1 MISTKEFEK
10 LKYETLKYFW
20 GYDSFRD
27 SQEDIIHSIISCKD
41 TLALLPTGA
50 GKSLCYQLPALLQ
63 QGTCIVIS
71 PLVALM
77 RDQVSQLKKRGI
89 EAEFLSSELEEAE
102 AETIYNNCRDGLT
115 KLLYV
120 SPERLANA
128 QFLQNIEE
136 VEISFIAVDEAHCI
150 SEWGQDFRP
159 SYQNIKTFKEQFKD
173 VPCLAL
179 TATATRK
186 VLSEI
191 QSKLGLKNPNVFQ
204 KSFRRNNLNIV
215 IEEISDKYQRI
226 YDILRLNQKSGIIY
240 TRTRKEA
247 EELTYFLN
255 YKGINNV
262 DFFHAGI
269 SPKEKMGKQKKW
281 INSQSNVLVST
292 NAFGMGIDKDNVR
305 FVIHFSPSAS
315 IENYY
320 QEIGRAGRDGHQ
332 SYAFMFWN
340 QQELNNFNQILASQI
355 PTKKEFTAIVSY
367 IYSAFQVADGELPE
381 QTFQLHIDRVK
392 RFTKSSTPKIKNV
405 LNFLH
410 NQELI
415 FHNEYKSLS
424 TLELK
429 IKPEEIDLLPRKES
443 YLIELLLR
451 NIAGL
456 TSHKVHFS
464 EVALAAKI
472 GSDIQQLKESIKDL
486 QKQSYLEYIDGSLSS
501 IKFLKHRNDRLI
513 SGKYWMLFEQ
523 IQKTKIQK
531 WEEMKF
537 FTRDEQYCKMK
548 LILSY
553 FDEKNIKNCGHCH
566 VCKRNTESIFGSSV
580 SRDIVTVLEK
590 QPSSLE
596 EIAVQLSFH
605 KKEKILENLID
616 LLDSGRVKMLNF
628 RTYALA

>member
-1 MISTKEFEK
+1 MIFTKEFEK

-27 SQEDIIHSIISCKD
+27 SQEDIINSIISCKD

-50 GKSLCYQLPALLQ
+50 GKSLCYQLPALIQ
-63 QGTCIVIS
+63 PGTCIVIS

-102 AETIYNNCRDGLT
+102 AETIYNNCKDGLT

-120 SPERLANA
+120 SPERLTNA

-179 TATATRK
+179 TATATLK
-186 VLSEI
+186 VLTEI

-215 IEEISDKYQRI
+215 IEEISDKYLRI

-255 YKGINNV
+255 SKGISNV

-269 SPKEKMGKQKKW
+269 SPKEKMAKQKKW
-281 INSQSNVLVST
+281 INSQINSMFT
-292 NAFGMGIDKDNVR
+292 TKAFGMGIDKDNVS

-332 SYAFMFWN
+332 SFAFMFWN
-340 QQELNNFNQILASQI
+340 QQELNNFDQILANQI

-367 IYSAFQVADGELPE
+367 IYSCLLYTSDAADE
-381 QTFQLHIDRVK
+381 
-392 RFTKSSTPKIKNV
+392 
-405 LNFLH
+405 
-410 NQELI
+410 
-415 FHNEYKSLS
+415 
-424 TLELK
+424 
-429 IKPEEIDLLPRKES
+429 
-443 YLIELLLR
+443 
-451 NIAGL
+451 
-456 TSHKVHFS
+456 
-464 EVALAAKI
+464 
-472 GSDIQQLKESIKDL
+472 
-486 QKQSYLEYIDGSLSS
+486 
-501 IKFLKHRNDRLI
+501 
-513 SGKYWMLFEQ
+513 
-523 IQKTKIQK
+523 
-531 WEEMKF
+531 
-537 FTRDEQYCKMK
+537 
-548 LILSY
+548 
-553 FDEKNIKNCGHCH
+553 
-566 VCKRNTESIFGSSV
+566 
-580 SRDIVTVLEK
+580 
-590 QPSSLE
+590 
-596 EIAVQLSFH
+596 
-605 KKEKILENLID
+605 
-616 LLDSGRVKMLNF
+616 
-628 RTYALA
+628 

>member
-27 SQEDIIHSIISCKD
+27 SQEDIINSIISCKD

-50 GKSLCYQLPALLQ
+50 GKSLCYQLPALIQ

-102 AETIYNNCRDGLT
+102 AETIYNNCKDGLT

-159 SYQNIKTFKEQFKD
+159 SYQNIKTFKEQFKN

-179 TATATRK
+179 TATATHK
-186 VLSEI
+186 VLTEI

-247 EELTYFLN
+247 EELTYLLN
-255 YKGINNV
+255 SKGVSNV

-269 SPKEKMGKQKKW
+269 SPKEKMEKQKKW

-332 SYAFMFWN
+332 SFAFMFWN
-340 QQELNNFNQILASQI
+340 QQELNNFDQILANQI

-392 RFTKSSTPKIKNV
+392 RFTKCSTPKIKNV

-451 NIAGL
+451 NIPGL
-456 TSHKVHFS
+456 SSHKVHFS

-501 IKFLKHRNDRLI
+501 IKFLKHRNDRLV
-513 SGKYWMLFEQ
+513 SGKYWILFEQ
-523 IQKTKIQK
+523 IQKNKIQK

-537 FTRDEQYCKMK
+537 FTKDERYCKMK

-553 FDEKNIKNCGHCH
+553 FDEKNIKNCGQCH